1 MKGQTM
7 KTDIVVHREPWV
19 ASERELRSRRN
30 VFVQLWRF
38 MRMSFVMFLLG
49 HRKHD
54 A

>member
-1 MKGQTM
+1 MKNN
-7 KTDIVVHREPWV
+7 IVVNREPWV
-19 ASERELRSRRN
+19 ANKRELRARRN

-38 MRMSFVMFLLG
+38 VRMSSVMFLLG